1 MIPGLWTASDTPC
14 TLKSF
19 ALLLTLG
26 AFHALDDAD
35 VGEEV
40 EQGGLSP
47 FSVLSPLRVFL
58 YLERLFWNQ
67 IFTCV

>member
-26 AFHALDDAD
+26 AVHALD